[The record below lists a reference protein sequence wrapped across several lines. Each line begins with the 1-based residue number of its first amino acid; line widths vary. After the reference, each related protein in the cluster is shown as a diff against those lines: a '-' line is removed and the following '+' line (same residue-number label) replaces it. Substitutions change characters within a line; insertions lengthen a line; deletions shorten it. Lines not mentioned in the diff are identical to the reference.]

1 MRFASDKYIELIV
14 ENKFSEADEY
24 RKSFIPDFLYKFVP
38 LRSETTEEA
47 QRENQKRLDSLE
59 KGEIWFS
66 SRALMNDPYEFIGMY
81 IDESKLLKD
90 GWPPEAVA
98 AVQDKAKNLLFLS
111 SLTSNVYNNMPM
123 WAHYANNHKGYCV
136 KYKVE
141 NKNCIYEVFYTD
153 RRYSIGHGISKLL
166 AYSKMIED
174 KSLAPE
180 KRRDAESKIN
190 QCLEMLRM
198 MYVIKHSS
206 WSYENE
212 FRIFCDAAPCGTF
225 GKNVPAKCVGLQPA
239 EVFCGKNCS
248 ETNVEKII
256 EISKR
261 INIECSR
268 CDISPTDFCILSTHS
283 K

>member
-14 ENKFSEADEY
+14 ENKFNEADEY

-111 SLTSNVYNNMPM
+111 SLTSNVYNNML
-123 WAHYANNHKGYCV
+123 
-136 KYKVE
+136 
-141 NKNCIYEVFYTD
+141 
-153 RRYSIGHGISKLL
+153 IGLTQQGTRFRCLSQLIL
-166 AYSKMIED
+166 A
-174 KSLAPE
+174 
-180 KRRDAESKIN
+180 
-190 QCLEMLRM
+190 
-198 MYVIKHSS
+198 
-206 WSYENE
+206 
-212 FRIFCDAAPCGTF
+212 
-225 GKNVPAKCVGLQPA
+225 VPAIESGVKLIH
-239 EVFCGKNCS
+239 
-248 ETNVEKII
+248 TNH
-256 EISKR
+256 
-261 INIECSR
+261 
-268 CDISPTDFCILSTHS
+268 IL
-283 K
+283 